1 MFKKALIAGAVLAA
15 AAGAQA
21 ATVTSPAG
29 VGFSV
34 TAVCNVQG
42 NVLNVGSYTASQT
55 LAAVAARQGRLDGDS
70 GAITAGTDAAG
81 TLATVNCGNGVP
93 WVLHLDGA
101 GPSGTTLVKNPSG
114 ATFYNAMPYATAVNA
129 TAIGGTQLH
138 AIGPGLSFT
147 ATGVDQVVLGHYLVY
162 TVPGGSAV
170 LNTPLTQGTNIGTNT
185 ARLDF

>member
-34 TAVCNVQG
+34 TAVCTVLG

-55 LAAVAARQGRLDGDS
+55 LAAVAARQGRFNGDT
-70 GAITAGTDAAG
+70 GAIIAGTDAAG

-101 GPSGTTLVKNPSG
+101 GASTMTLVKTPSG
-114 ATFYNAMPYATAVNA
+114 ATFYNAMPFATAVNA
-129 TAIGGTQLH
+129 TAIGGTQIH
-138 AIGPGLSFT
+138 GVGPGLSFT
-147 ATGVDQVVLGHYLVY
+147 GTGVDQVISGHYLVY
-162 TVPGGSAV
+162 TLAGGSAI
-170 LNTPLTQGTNIGTNT
+170 LNTPLTQGTNTGTNT